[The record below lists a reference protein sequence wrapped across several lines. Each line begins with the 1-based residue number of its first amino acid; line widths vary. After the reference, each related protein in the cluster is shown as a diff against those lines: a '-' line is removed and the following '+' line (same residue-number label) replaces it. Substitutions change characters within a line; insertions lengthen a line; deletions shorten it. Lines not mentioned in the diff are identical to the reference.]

1 MISGS
6 WHLISWLSSS
16 KWWQKTAPNSRK
28 SNATS
33 GKLGSCC
40 EAVWVPGTGQRLV
53 RPNSRS
59 QNDWNLQYY
68 GSKQQT
74 AATTVYFATQNTFW
88 SLDGRNLSSHHAQP
102 FDAKMFSKNLQLS
115 IYLLELAPVS
125 GFPAMTFPCLELE
138 REKESQSQH
147 PVLGD
152 STASNRDC
160 FGGFTSL
167 TDLVIWAIDD
177 TPFVGEVKLCPFNH
191 PGSYQSCLFRIISS
205 QKKQKTTRPL
215 NKIEPSGTFRW
226 GQARKQVKQR
236 TQFLLS
242 FRLAGWEYSGH
253 PSVSC
258 PVERGKTMGF
268 HICSCLRHVS
278 SRPPKLWI

>member
-1 MISGS
+1 MD
-6 WHLISWLSSS
+6 
-16 KWWQKTAPNSRK
+16 QKTAATIFCDTEHILK
-28 SNATS
+28 SGWAKFEQPPCTTI
-33 GKLGSCC
+33 
-40 EAVWVPGTGQRLV
+40 WR
-53 RPNSRS
+53 
-59 QNDWNLQYY
+59 QNVLQ
-68 GSKQQT
+68 KPT
-74 AATTVYFATQNTFW
+74 A
-88 SLDGRNLSSHHAQP
+88 
-102 FDAKMFSKNLQLS
+102 

-147 PVLGD
+147 LVLGD
-152 STASNRDC
+152 STASDRDC
-160 FGGFTSL
+160 FGGFTNL
-167 TDLVIWAIDD
+167 TDLVIWAIDES
-177 TPFVGEVKLCPFNH
+177 PFVCEVKLCPFNH
-191 PGSYQSCLFRIISS
+191 PGSYQCCRLFRIISS
-205 QKKQKTTRPL
+205 QKKKTTRPL

-258 PVERGKTMGF
+258 PFERGKTMGF

>member
-1 MISGS
+1 MLWGS
-6 WHLISWLSSS
+6 LSTWYRAKACAAQFKIPEWLRLAVL
-16 KWWQKTAPNSRK
+16 WIKTANRCNYILRHRTHS
-28 SNATS
+28 
-33 GKLGSCC
+33 
-40 EAVWVPGTGQRLV
+40 EVWMGEI
-53 RPNSRS
+53 
-59 QNDWNLQYY
+59 W
-68 GSKQQT
+68 
-74 AATTVYFATQNTFW
+74 AATMHTIWHQNVFQKPT
-88 SLDGRNLSSHHAQP
+88 A
-102 FDAKMFSKNLQLS
+102 

-152 STASNRDC
+152 STASDRDC
-160 FGGFTSL
+160 FGGFTNL
-167 TDLVIWAIDD
+167 TSGHLGNWWITLCGWGKVM
-177 TPFVGEVKLCPFNH
+177 PLQSSRFLPMLHVQNNFVTF
-191 PGSYQSCLFRIISS
+191 
-205 QKKQKTTRPL
+205 QKKTTRPL
-215 NKIEPSGTFRW
+215 NNKKIEPSGTFRW

-253 PSVSC
+253 PSVSR

-278 SRPPKLWI
+278 SRPPKIWILAIISSCNQMSPWDFETSP